1 MKFTNWK
8 ATEEFLEKRIRGT
21 NPDGRV
27 EAGASKE
34 EVEAVVGQELI
45 LNEELK
51 IEDPELIT
59 IVYTK
64 EIPNP
69 DGEQKEVINYD
80 HRSHDKEDKPVRI
93 TVYLD

>member
-1 MKFTNWK
+1 MTFTNWK
-8 ATEEFLEKRIRGT
+8 AVEEFLESRANEVGE
-21 NPDGRV
+21 DGRAIAV
-27 EAGASKE
+27 ATKE
-34 EVEAVVGQELI
+34 EIEEVAGVELRF
-45 LNEELK
+45 NDELK

-80 HRSHDKEDKPVRI
+80 HRSNDKEDKPVRI